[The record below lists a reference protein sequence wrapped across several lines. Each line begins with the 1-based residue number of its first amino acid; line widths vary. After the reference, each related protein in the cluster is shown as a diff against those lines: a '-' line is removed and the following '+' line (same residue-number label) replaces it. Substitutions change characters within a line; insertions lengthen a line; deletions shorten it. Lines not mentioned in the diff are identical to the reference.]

1 MLLLFFYS
9 LFLSSVLF
17 SFDYFK
23 MFWKWSLRLHSIC
36 INVYES
42 NGTNG
47 PRMTWLMQC
56 WFIFQ
61 VLINICYSI
70 FRWKTESGPFLKPIF
85 GLYSEQIRLLPILF
99 MYFSVACYRVIV
111 ACLFNSYISISV
123 AFFSL
128 QSSFARHCFERVERN
143 IFLVGFWPKWFN
155 QIYF

>member
-85 GLYSEQIRLLPILF
+85 GLYSEQIQVVTNFVHVFQRCMLPRHR
-99 MYFSVACYRVIV
+99 S
-111 ACLFNSYISISV
+111 LFNSYISISV